1 MEGLLIETTQNVTL
15 EYQPASIGERIL
27 AYLLDVLVVL
37 AWFFSVSMAF
47 GLFWSDKTRDYE
59 VFLLFGVLILP
70 VAFYDLA
77 LEILLNGQSIGK
89 KALGIRVVMLD
100 GRQPTLGA
108 YLMRWL
114 FRLVDI
120 TLFSGVVAVITIA
133 INGKGQRLGDLAA
146 KTTVVKLRPPVS
158 LERVV
163 AVPVADPTYRVTYP
177 EASLLSDR
185 DATTLRQALNKG
197 LSVGNETLVAT
208 AARKAREVTGIRGEG
223 DDVQFLHVLL
233 RDHAHLSLTEK

>member
-27 AYLLDVLVVL
+27 AYLLDALVVF
-37 AWFFSVSMAF
+37 AWVL
-47 GLFWSDKTRDYE
+47 GIG
-59 VFLLFGVLILP
+59 LLFGIFSNETLRDTEGFFLLVAVLILP
-70 VAFYDLA
+70 VIFYDLA
-77 LEILLNGQSIGK
+77 LEILLNGQSVGK

-114 FRLVDI
+114 FRLVDL

-133 INGKGQRLGDLAA
+133 VNGKGQRLGDLAA

-163 AVPVADPTYRVTYP
+163 SVPVVDPTYRVTYP

-233 RDHAHLSLTEK
+233 RDHAYLSLV

>member
-27 AYLLDVLVVL
+27 AYLLDGLVVL
-37 AWFFSVSMAF
+37 AWVFSVSLAF
-47 GLFWSDKTRDYE
+47 GLFSSAKTRDNE
-59 VFLLFGVLILP
+59 AFFLLFAVLILP
-70 VAFYDLA
+70 VVLYDLA

-100 GRQPTLGA
+100 GRPPTLGA

-114 FRLVDI
+114 FRLVDL

-133 INGKGQRLGDLAA
+133 VNGKGQRLGDLAA

-163 AVPVADPTYRVTYP
+163 AVPVVDPTYRVTYP

-233 RDHAHLSLTEK
+233 RDHAHLSLG